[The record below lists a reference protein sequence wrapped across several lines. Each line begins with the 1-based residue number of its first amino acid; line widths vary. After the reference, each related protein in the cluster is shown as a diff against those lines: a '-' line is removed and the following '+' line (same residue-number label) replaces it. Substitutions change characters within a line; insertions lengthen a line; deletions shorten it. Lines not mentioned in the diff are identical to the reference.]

1 LKILKNWLK
10 VLSNPSPEVKSLV
23 AYKIIEWSNTNIADE
38 QEENEDFPFLE
49 NPGLKDRIDPD
60 SMN

>member
-1 LKILKNWLK
+1 